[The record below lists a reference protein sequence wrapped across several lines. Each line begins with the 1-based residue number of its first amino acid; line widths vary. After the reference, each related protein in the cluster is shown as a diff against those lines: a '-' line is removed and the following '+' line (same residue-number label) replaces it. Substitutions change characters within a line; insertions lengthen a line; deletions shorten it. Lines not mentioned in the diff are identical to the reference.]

1 MPKPG
6 ELRITVGALSAGC
19 EWPAL
24 KLAVLTEGQLTA
36 PTQKKLKLK
45 KDSNRQKLQSYT
57 DLSPGDLVVHVHHGI
72 GRFVGIQRMPVDGVE
87 KDYIKID
94 YAGGDCLYVPVTQ
107 LDLVSKYIGG
117 GEDTERTKLNK
128 LGGAEW
134 TRQKTKAKKA
144 AKDLARGLIAL
155 YAERQKRPG
164 FAFSP
169 DSPWQ
174 QEFEDAFDYTET
186 DDQLQAIR
194 EIKADMEKPVPMD
207 RLLCGDVGYGKTE
220 VALRAAFKAVQDSKQ
235 VVYLVPTTIL
245 AQQHYETFFE
255 RFAPFGLEVEVL
267 SRFRTPAQQK
277 RALKAFA
284 EGTIDVLIGT
294 QMIVKGHDF
303 PKVTLVGILAAD
315 LSLNASDYRAG
326 ERTFQ
331 LLTQAVGR
339 AGRGVL
345 PGEAVIQTYQPDHY
359 AITCAAAQD
368 YKSFYEEEILY
379 RELSGYPPAAHMLAV
394 QIYGKEEE
402 NVKQLAR
409 RLTDVVKSNMDFLQ
423 ILGPTPANISKI
435 NDIYRYVFYAKHAE
449 YDTLVAVKDCV
460 EETLRQW
467 QPRQLSI
474 QFDFDPVN
482 VL

>member
-1 MPKPG
+1 M
-6 ELRITVGALSAGC
+6 
-19 EWPAL
+19 
-24 KLAVLTEGQLTA
+24 
-36 PTQKKLKLK
+36 
-45 KDSNRQKLQSYT
+45 
-57 DLSPGDLVVHVHHGI
+57 
-72 GRFVGIQRMPVDGVE
+72 
-87 KDYIKID
+87 
-94 YAGGDCLYVPVTQ
+94 
-107 LDLVSKYIGG
+107 
-117 GEDTERTKLNK
+117 
-128 LGGAEW
+128 
-134 TRQKTKAKKA
+134 
-144 AKDLARGLIAL
+144 
-155 YAERQKRPG
+155 
-164 FAFSP
+164 
-169 DSPWQ
+169 
-174 QEFEDAFDYTET
+174 
-186 DDQLQAIR
+186 
-194 EIKADMEKPVPMD
+194 
-207 RLLCGDVGYGKTE
+207 
-220 VALRAAFKAVQDSKQ
+220 
-235 VVYLVPTTIL
+235 
-245 AQQHYETFFE
+245 
-255 RFAPFGLEVEVL
+255 
-267 SRFRTPAQQK
+267 
-277 RALKAFA
+277 
-284 EGTIDVLIGT
+284 LIGT

-339 AGRGVL
+339 AGRGGL

-409 RLTDVVKSNMDFLQ
+409 RLTDVVKSNMDFLH

>member
-1 MPKPG
+1 M
-6 ELRITVGALSAGC
+6 LFL
-19 EWPAL
+19 
-24 KLAVLTEGQLTA
+24 
-36 PTQKKLKLK
+36 
-45 KDSNRQKLQSYT
+45 NRR
-57 DLSPGDLVVHVHHGI
+57 G
-72 GRFVGIQRMPVDGVE
+72 
-87 KDYIKID
+87 
-94 YAGGDCLYVPVTQ
+94 YAGFVSCRACGYVCKCPHCDVS
-107 LDLVSKYIGG
+107 LSEHRGGRLVCHYCGYEQPAVKLCPSCGSKYILGFRAG
-117 GEDTERTKLNK
+117 TEAMEEQLHKMFPQARVLRMDADTTRTRESYEKIL
-128 LGGAEW
+128 
-134 TRQKTKAKKA
+134 A
-144 AKDLARGLIAL
+144 AFARG
-155 YAERQKRPG
+155 
-164 FAFSP
+164 
-169 DSPWQ
+169 
-174 QEFEDAFDYTET
+174 DAD
-186 DDQLQAIR
+186 I
-194 EIKADMEKPVPMD
+194 
-207 RLLCGDVGYGKTE
+207 
-220 VALRAAFKAVQDSKQ
+220 
-235 VVYLVPTTIL
+235 LV
-245 AQQHYETFFE
+245 
-255 RFAPFGLEVEVL
+255 
-267 SRFRTPAQQK
+267 
-277 RALKAFA
+277 
-284 EGTIDVLIGT
+284 GT

-303 PKVTLVGILAAD
+303 PAVTLVGVLAAD
-315 LSLNASDYRAG
+315 LSLSMSDYRAG

-331 LLTQAVGR
+331 LLTQAAGR
-339 AGRGVL
+339 AGRGSR
-345 PGEAVIQTYQPDHY
+345 PGEVVIQTYQPDHY

>member
-1 MPKPG
+1 M
-6 ELRITVGALSAGC
+6 
-19 EWPAL
+19 
-24 KLAVLTEGQLTA
+24 
-36 PTQKKLKLK
+36 
-45 KDSNRQKLQSYT
+45 
-57 DLSPGDLVVHVHHGI
+57 
-72 GRFVGIQRMPVDGVE
+72 
-87 KDYIKID
+87 
-94 YAGGDCLYVPVTQ
+94 
-107 LDLVSKYIGG
+107 
-117 GEDTERTKLNK
+117 
-128 LGGAEW
+128 
-134 TRQKTKAKKA
+134 
-144 AKDLARGLIAL
+144 
-155 YAERQKRPG
+155 
-164 FAFSP
+164 
-169 DSPWQ
+169 
-174 QEFEDAFDYTET
+174 
-186 DDQLQAIR
+186 
-194 EIKADMEKPVPMD
+194 
-207 RLLCGDVGYGKTE
+207 
-220 VALRAAFKAVQDSKQ
+220 
-235 VVYLVPTTIL
+235 
-245 AQQHYETFFE
+245 
-255 RFAPFGLEVEVL
+255 
-267 SRFRTPAQQK
+267 
-277 RALKAFA
+277 
-284 EGTIDVLIGT
+284 
-294 QMIVKGHDF
+294 
-303 PKVTLVGILAAD
+303 VGILAAD

-345 PGEAVIQTYQPDHY
+345 PGEAVIQTYQPD
-359 AITCAAAQD
+359 
-368 YKSFYEEEILY
+368 EEEILY